1 VDVIFWSLVTVVV
14 FVYAGYPALLL
25 CMPHRKTEASSQTKN
40 EWPAVTMLISAYNEV
55 DCIKGKLDNCT
66 GLDYPADLLEIIV
79 VSDASDD
86 GTDEIVENFDD
97 DRVSLLRMESR
108 GGKTVGLN
116 AGVAKARGDVVVFS
130 DANALYR
137 QDSIRYLVASFDDPG
152 IGAVIGESR
161 YGDPDS
167 QSGQSESLYWKYETA
182 IKRLETA
189 SGSVVGGDGAIYA
202 LRRSLYV
209 PMADGDLSD
218 FVNPLQVVQAGFR
231 CVYEPRAQS
240 YEEAADSFA
249 GEFRRKVRIV
259 NRAWRALWKMRAM
272 LNPFRFGGFSLK
284 LWAHKVLRWLVPL
297 FLVLLV
303 SVNILL
309 VNTHPVYAVTL
320 AVQVLFYALGIFG
333 YNARHRTVQPAITR
347 IPFYFCLVNL
357 AAAAGLIEIFKGKS
371 YATWNTVRG

>member
-1 VDVIFWSLVTVVV
+1 VEAIFWGLVAMIF

-25 CMPHRKTEASSQTKN
+25 AMPRRKNVASGQTKY

-55 DCIKGKLDNCT
+55 DCIKDKLENCI

-86 GTDEIVENFDD
+86 GTDEVVENFND

-116 AGVAKARGDVVVFS
+116 AGVAKSRGDVVVFS

-137 QDSIRYLVASFDDPG
+137 QDSIRHLVASFDDPG

-167 QSGQSESLYWKYETA
+167 QSGQSESLYWKYETT

-202 LRRSLYV
+202 VRRSLYV
-209 PMADGDLSD
+209 PMDDGDLSD
-218 FVNPLQVVQAGFR
+218 FVNPLQVVQAGYR
-231 CVYEPRAQS
+231 CVYEPRALS
-240 YEEAADSFA
+240 YEETADSFA

-259 NRAWRALWKMRAM
+259 NRAWRALWKMRTM

-284 LWAHKVLRWLVPL
+284 LWAHKVFRWLVPL
-297 FLVLLV
+297 FLVLLIP
-303 SVNILL
+303 VNLLL
-309 VNTHPVYAVTL
+309 VNTHAVYATTIS
-320 AVQVLFYALGIFG
+320 VQLLFYALGIFG
-333 YNARHRTVQPAITR
+333 YNARHRQVQPAITR
-347 IPFYFCLVNL
+347 IPYYFCLVNL